1 MPEKDKTTNSIL
13 IITDQYTTQ
22 HVSSILTFSILKA
35 EATRQILHKIKMIF
49 FYTLSRLQGVLITG
63 LLLLLTN
70 IIADAQTGGAIYQ
83 TGPVMMRTKI
93 YPFATVLNNGKII
106 SFGGRENGF
115 ISCAYADLYDPSTNS
130 FTESPMNFTHDM
142 GAVAKLS
149 DGRYF
154 ISGGGKDS
162 GVPAYATSEMYDYT
176 TNTFIVK
183 APMIAQRVLVASAQ
197 LTGGKVL
204 LSGAWYDNNAASFGE
219 RYDPVTDTYTATG
232 ALNQPRAQGIIL
244 PTSDGGA
251 VLAGGW
257 PVYGGAFFTNTE
269 YYNTATNTF
278 ENLNSELIPADAG
291 WLLNAIYTRPID
303 DSRMSNGN
311 YILLAFRSAPTLEF
325 ALIEFNPTTRLF
337 SKLITSEPISGALT
351 DGGFW
356 DLILNRAD
364 NIAYV
369 LGAKAGTDPQQ
380 ICMVTVDLTTAHT
393 YYPLTSYT
401 LPAQEYLNP
410 AMTYISSTGKILLQG
425 ISSYPDNFN
434 ATNKTYLLTP
444 QLQVGIAEAST
455 DSPVHISYYPNPSS
469 DMVNVKIDNAKTSD
483 FALNIYTI
491 MGKLVKSETLKT
503 KQGQINIADISN
515 GIYTIEIKANGWS
528 EKQKLI
534 IQR

>member
-1 MPEKDKTTNSIL
+1 
-13 IITDQYTTQ
+13 
-22 HVSSILTFSILKA
+22 
-35 EATRQILHKIKMIF
+35 MIF
-49 FYTLSRLQGVLITG
+49 FCTLSRLQGVLITG

-70 IIADAQTGGAIYQ
+70 FIADAQTGGAIYQ

-93 YPFATVLNNGKII
+93 YPFASVLNNGKII

-130 FTESPMNFTHDM
+130 FSESPMNFTHDM

-154 ISGGGKDS
+154 ISGGGKDY

-183 APMIAQRVLVASAQ
+183 ASMLAERVLVASAQ

-204 LSGAWYDNNAASFGE
+204 LAGAWYDNTAASFGE
-219 RYDPVTDTYTATG
+219 LYDPVTDTYTATG

-244 PTSDGGA
+244 PTTDGGA

-303 DSRMSNGN
+303 DSRMNNGN
-311 YILLAFRSAPTLEF
+311 YILLAFRSAPNLEF
-325 ALIEFNPTTRLF
+325 ALIEFNPSTRLF

-380 ICMVTVDLTTAHT
+380 VCLVTVDLTTGHN
-393 YYPLTSYT
+393 YYPLTSFT

-410 AMTYISSTGKILLQG
+410 AMTYVSSTGKILLQG

-444 QLQVGIAEAST
+444 QLQVGIAEASKK
-455 DSPVHISYYPNPSS
+455 SVAHISCYPNPSS
-469 DMVNVKIDNAKTSD
+469 DLVTVKIDNTNTSD
-483 FALNIYTI
+483 FALNIYNLL
-491 MGKLVKSETLKT
+491 GELVKSEKLKT
-503 KQGQINIADISN
+503 NQEQINIADISN
-515 GIYTIEIKANGWS
+515 GIYTVEIKANGWS